1 MLFYAPVASHGSLDQ
16 AMKDI
21 DAEPFN
27 FNMETEGSKIIHVE
41 R

>member
-1 MLFYAPVASHGSLDQ
+1 
-16 AMKDI
+16 MKKI
-21 DAEPFN
+21 EAEPFD